1 MLTPTLLHRTMC
13 NSLLEDNRL
22 SLPFFRVVNK
32 LSLEDYCIFSFNLN
46 FFSPSSFWLHTLR
59 KKILE
64 TNGEKDKIKVSSFVA
79 DKWND
84 RTRSFTLMWGDRR
97 SSWPFDSY
105 RLRWQARCVYMA
117 ASLFGHLTNSSRKK
131 KTRKK
136 HKHKQDKRK
145 ENGRK
150 SASSLKLL
158 VAILVLVQH
167 GKRWWGVNGQRPR
180 AIYSVQQT

>member
-1 MLTPTLLHRTMC
+1 
-13 NSLLEDNRL
+13 
-22 SLPFFRVVNK
+22 
-32 LSLEDYCIFSFNLN
+32 
-46 FFSPSSFWLHTLR
+46 LR

-64 TNGEKDKIKVSSFVA
+64 TNGEKDKIKVSSLVA

-105 RLRWQARCVYMA
+105 RLRWQARCVYIWLPLCLGTWQTPPA
-117 ASLFGHLTNSSRKK
+117 K
-131 KTRKK
+131 KTNTNKI
-136 HKHKQDKRK
+136 K

-158 VAILVLVQH
+158 VAIVVLVQH